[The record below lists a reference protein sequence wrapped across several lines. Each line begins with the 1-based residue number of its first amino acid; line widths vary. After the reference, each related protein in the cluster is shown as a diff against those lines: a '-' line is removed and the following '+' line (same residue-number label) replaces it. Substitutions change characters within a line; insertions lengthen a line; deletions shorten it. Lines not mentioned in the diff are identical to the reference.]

1 MLIKG
6 DEMGSPLTL
15 DNYDLQ
21 DRYSRDKGRVFLTG
35 TQALVRLPMVQR
47 ELDRHNDLSTAG
59 FISGYRGSP
68 LGGYDQEL
76 WRARSFLG
84 EHNIDFMPAIN
95 EDLAATAVL
104 GTQQVESDGAR
115 EVDGVFSIWY
125 GKGPGVDRA
134 GDALKHGN
142 AYGSSPHGGVLVIA
156 GDDHGCVSSSMS
168 HQSDVAFMA
177 FFMPT
182 LNPASVEEYIQYG
195 LYGFAMSRFSG
206 CWVGFKAVSE
216 TVESAASVNL
226 MELPEFRAPTD
237 YQAPDFGLHYRWPDL
252 PGPQVEARM
261 VEKLDAVRAFAR
273 ANPIDRR
280 IYDIPEARLGIITT
294 GKAHLDLME
303 ALKML
308 GVDEQR
314 AREIGIDIYKVGMV
328 WPLETEGARA
338 FLRGKEEV
346 LVVEEKRGIIESELK
361 ENLYDY
367 QSDKP
372 SRMVGKYDEQGRPLI
387 PWTGELNPT
396 LLAPIVAARITHEF
410 PELCFER
417 ELKEL
422 ADSRVAVSV
431 PTDVKRTP
439 YFCAGCPHNTS
450 TKVPEGSR
458 ALAGIGCHFMA
469 SWMDRKTE
477 SLVQMGGEGVSW
489 VGKSRFTGAPHV
501 FQNLGEG
508 TYFHS
513 GYLAIRQALAAGT
526 NITYKILFNDAV
538 AMTGGQPVD
547 GTITVPAIAS
557 QMRAEGVQRIAIV
570 SDEPKKYS
578 DKGIFPP
585 GSSIHHRDEMDA
597 LQREMREVP
606 GVSVLIY
613 DQVCAA
619 EKRRRRK
626 RGTYPDPARRVF
638 INDAICEGCGDCSAQ
653 SNCLSIYPV
662 DTELGRKRKIDQSSC
677 NKDYSC
683 VKGFCPSFVTVEG
696 GELNKPQATEP
707 GHDFTDRVAA
717 LPQPILASLEETYDL
732 LVAGVGG
739 TGVVTV
745 GALITMAAHLEGK
758 GASVLDFTGFAQKG
772 GAVISHLRI
781 GRTPADLHQVRIAD
795 GRADA
800 VVACDVVVATD
811 PRSVRV
817 LAKGRTRVLVNHSEV
832 PTGQFVQNR
841 NADIHMDERLNAIG
855 AAVGNENLVVIEA
868 NALMEQLMGH
878 TVYANVFLLGHA
890 WQQGLVPVS
899 EQALLRAIEINGV
912 NIEEN
917 KLAFNWG
924 RLAAED
930 QQYLVEAARLPETKP
945 PAMSIEQLIE
955 HRAKKL
961 IDYQNKA
968 YASRY
973 RELVGKVLA
982 TEKAMQREDFSLT
995 RAVAINLYKL
1005 MAYKD
1010 EYEVARLY
1018 SNGEFLEKL
1027 ASTFKGDY
1035 KLSFHLAPP
1044 IFNRGL
1050 DEQGRPHKTRFG
1062 AWMMPLFKLL
1072 AGGKVLRGTALDPF
1086 GRLVERREERALI
1099 GEYRDLVEELLVDVN
1114 LENLNVALDCANLPD
1129 QVRGYGA
1136 VKSKAIA
1143 EFHQNKAS
1151 LLHRFH
1157 NPAGVVQ
1164 IYNVA

>member
-1 MLIKG
+1 M
-6 DEMGSPLTL
+6 MNPSNTAFPL
-15 DNYDLQ
+15 DDYNIE
-21 DRYSRDKGRVFLTG
+21 DRYLRNTGRVFLTG
-35 TQALVRLPMVQR
+35 TQALVRLPMMQYQLDQQR
-47 ELDRHNDLSTAG
+47 GLNTAG

-68 LGGYDQEL
+68 LGGYDQQL
-76 WRARSFLG
+76 WRAQRFMDQ
-84 EHNIDFMPAIN
+84 HHINFMPAIN
-95 EDLAATAVL
+95 EDLAATAIL
-104 GTQQVESDGAR
+104 GTQQVESATDA

-182 LNPASVEEYIQYG
+182 LNPASVEEYIYYG

-206 CWVGFKAVSE
+206 CWVGFKAISE
-216 TVESAASVNL
+216 TVESAASVDL
-226 MELPEFRAPTD
+226 LELPEFKVPLD
-237 YQAPDFGLHYRWPDL
+237 YQAPDYGLHYRWPDL

-261 VEKLDAVRAFAR
+261 VAKLDAVRAFAR
-273 ANPIDRR
+273 ANPIDKK
-280 IYDIPEARLGIITT
+280 IYDIPGARLGIITT
-294 GKAHLDLME
+294 GKGHLDLME
-303 ALKML
+303 ALRLL

-314 AREIGIDIYKVGMV
+314 ARELGIDIYKVGMV

-338 FLRGKEEV
+338 FLRGKNEV
-346 LVVEEKRGIIESELK
+346 LVVEEKRGIIESQLK

-372 SRMVGKYDEQGRPLI
+372 SRMVGKYDEHGLALI
-387 PWTGELNPT
+387 PWTGELSPS
-396 LLAPIVAARITHEF
+396 LLAPIVAARIIHEF
-410 PELCFER
+410 PQVRFDEVLSSISNSLVELQ
-417 ELKEL
+417 
-422 ADSRVAVSV
+422 V

-450 TKVPEGSR
+450 TKVPEGSI

-469 SWMDRKTE
+469 SWMNRKTE
-477 SLVQMGGEGVSW
+477 SLVQMGGEGVAW
-489 VGKSRFTGAPHV
+489 VGKSQFTGKPHV

-513 GYLAIRQALAAGT
+513 GSLAIRQALAADT

-547 GTITVPAIAS
+547 GTISVPAIAN

-570 SDEPKKYS
+570 SDEPEKYHE
-578 DKGIFPP
+578 KTLFPI
-585 GSSIHHRDEMDA
+585 SSTFHHRDEMDV
-597 LQREMREVP
+597 LQKELRSVS

-613 DQVCAA
+613 DQACAA
-619 EKRRRRK
+619 EKRRKRK
-626 RGTYPDPARRVF
+626 RGTYPDPARRIF
-638 INDAICEGCGDCSAQ
+638 INEAVCEGCGDCSTQ
-653 SNCLSIYPV
+653 SNCLSIYPL

-696 GELNKPQATEP
+696 GELKRPRTVSTPKNFA
-707 GHDFTDRVAA
+707 DRITA
-717 LPQPILASLEETYDL
+717 LPSPTPARLEEAFDL
-732 LVAGVGG
+732 VVAGVGG

-772 GAVISHLRI
+772 GAVISHIRI
-781 GRTPADLHQVRIAD
+781 GSTPSDLHQVRIAD
-795 GRADA
+795 SRADA
-800 VVACDVVVATD
+800 VVACDVVVGTD
-811 PRSVRV
+811 PRVVRV
-817 LAKGRTRVLVNHSEV
+817 LAKDRTRILVNHSEV

-841 NADIHMDERLNAIG
+841 NAQIHMDERLTAIG
-855 AAVGNENLVVIEA
+855 DAVGIHNLKVVKA

-878 TVYANVFLLGHA
+878 TVYANVFMLGYA

-899 EQALLRAIEINGV
+899 EAALVRAIEINGV

-917 KLAFNWG
+917 KHAFMWG
-924 RLAAED
+924 RLAIED
-930 QQYLVEAARLPETKP
+930 PQYLDDAASLPEEV
-945 PAMSIEQLIE
+945 SIQLPLDQLID
-955 HRAKKL
+955 HRSTL
-961 IDYQNKA
+961 LFQYQNQA
-968 YASRY
+968 YADVY
-973 RELVGKVLA
+973 KEIVGKFCA
-982 TEKAMQREDFSLT
+982 AELT
-995 RAVAINLYKL
+995 LHKEEQKLSRAVAIYLYKL

-1018 SNGEFLEKL
+1018 SNGEFQKKL
-1027 ASTFKGDY
+1027 KAAFQGDY

-1050 DEQGRPHKTRFG
+1050 DALGRPKKMRFG
-1062 AWMMPLFKLL
+1062 AWMLPLFKVL
-1072 AGGKVLRGTALDPF
+1072 ARGKFLRGTSLDPF
-1086 GRLVERREERALI
+1086 GWLTERREERAVLE
-1099 GEYRDLVEELLVDVN
+1099 EYQALLQEILSN
-1114 LENLNVALDCANLPD
+1114 LRPENLDAAIRCASLPD
-1129 QVRGYGA
+1129 QIRGYGPI
-1136 VKSKAIA
+1136 KSAAIA
-1143 EFHQNKAS
+1143 DFREHKIQY
-1151 LLHRFH
+1151 LHHFH
-1157 NPAGVVQ
+1157 NPASSVQ
-1164 IYNVA
+1164 IHNVA